1 MLFCFCLLI
10 SSLLILDVQTEV
22 NEGHDLENDNFD
34 LPGELHD
41 VNRRDANKQ
50 YKRIEPK
57 KRKPRKNTRKNSRQ
71 SVVFEG
77 EHCQFID
84 FANVRS
90 SGFECINGAKM
101 VVKNKAGN
109 RKQFLI
115 ADSRTIYGFVRSGGS
130 KFATDCTSYTDKT
143 CDIRCKAVTGL
154 NSITLARS
162 VQKKIP
168 AGARVYSGANCEWID
183 LNKVLSDGV
192 GCNNGYKFV
201 IKPQSGNRR
210 QLLLVE
216 GKTILAFVTRGS
228 KFTDCRDFTEVT
240 SEVLCKAVAS
250 LETVSLP
257 SACSTPGVTADT
269 VGLLI
274 TGGFGGSGTSGG
286 SGVLTSVEVWVPST
300 GQHCRVTDLP
310 GWRTQHSQEAK
321 TVCGGIGSD
330 SWASC
335 LTLNAEGSWDET
347 TRTLV
352 ENRYY
357 HVSWAYRGGT
367 ILMGGES
374 SPRTSEKI
382 DLSGISSSSFDLDYD
397 TAYAC
402 AINLDSSVILTGGY
416 VSLTTVT
423 EYNEFGWLRDLPD
436 LNQGRVDHGCS
447 HWVDGIGRKHYIVAG
462 GHFPTSPTG
471 PTGYDLSST
480 EVMDESGSVWTLLSG
495 ELPSPRTSVRIANI
509 GSRLFM
515 AGGLGG
521 TVLDEILEFDPI
533 TGEWSQADRMLQKR
547 SGHDVSVITNF
558 ESFC

>member
-10 SSLLILDVQTEV
+10 SSLLILHVQTEV

-50 YKRIEPK
+50 YKRIE
-57 KRKPRKNTRKNSRQ
+57 PRKNTRKNSRQ

-143 CDIRCKAVTGL
+143 CDIRCKEVTGL

-216 GKTILAFVTRGS
+216 GKTILAFVTRGF
-228 KFTDCRDFTEVT
+228 KFTDCMDFTEVT
-240 SEVLCKAVAS
+240 SQVDCKPVAS

-274 TGGFGGSGTSGG
+274 TGGSGG
-286 SGVLTSVEVWVPST
+286 SAGVLSSVEVWVPST

-310 GWRTQHSQEAK
+310 GWRNAHSQEAK

-335 LTLNAEGSWDET
+335 LTLNAGGSWEVT
-347 TRTLV
+347 TRPLV
-352 ENRYY
+352 EYRYY
-357 HVSWAYRGGT
+357 HVSWAYPGGT
-367 ILMGGES
+367 ILMGGEI

-382 DLSGISSSSFDLDYD
+382 DLSGTSSSSFDLEYD
-397 TAYAC
+397 TAWAC

-416 VSLTTVT
+416 RSLTKVS
-423 EYNEFGWLRDLPD
+423 EYNENGFIQYLPD
-436 LNQGRVDHGCS
+436 MNQGRVEHGCS
-447 HWVDGIGRKHYIVAG
+447 HWVDVLGRKHYIVAG
-462 GHFPTSPTG
+462 GHSG
-471 PTGYDLSST
+471 VAAGEELSST
-480 EVMDESGSVWTLLSG
+480 EVMDESSSVWTLLSG
-495 ELPSPRTSVRIANI
+495 ELPSPRSFVRIANI
-509 GSRLFM
+509 ESKLFM
-515 AGGLGG
+515 AGGYDG
-521 TVLDEILEFDPI
+521 TVFDEILEFDPS

-547 SGHDVSVITNF
+547 YGHDVSVITNF